1 MKKIT
6 DLNSVKAMARMFVM
20 LEVHQ
25 TKYSPIVVK
34 HPFTDSGIVA
44 YRNNSG
50 DIVQSDITVDTQ
62 ALKEWRRHI
71 IELINESR
79 SVSDITAMITKSYSL
94 GFLKYIMDSLSVA
107 DMSEILSDMWVRTE
121 APNADP
127 NMRKSD
133 LLRAFRN
140 SDPQY
145 LMNEDEYE
153 IFIALKDEVNV
164 YRGVTSH
171 NADNIKALSWT
182 LNPKTAE
189 WFAHRFD
196 EDGTVYE
203 ARINRKH
210 IYAYFNRRG
219 EDEVIVDPKY
229 LEDIVPLNNNKNI
242 KEGDEMNEF
251 RRLEE
256 LAKQYKALYPPGT
269 RIEMLMMGSD
279 PRPIEPGTRGTV
291 DHIDDLGTIHCVFDN
306 NRRLGIIPE
315 EDSFRTLTEDELLD
329 ERSERLQ
336 REFIDRVNKEVI
348 PSIGWYGIKK
358 AYETGDM
365 TVPIDLLRMLH
376 ENYLEVYGTNH
387 LDSSDGIT
395 TVPGVVLAADGNLY
409 VALLDIDACS
419 SGEHWGT
426 TFFTPNGVL
435 SDSSEDDEVLGEIR
449 KLVPYKYWY
458 TVELETDHHV
468 DWDECPEKVEN
479 MIDAATAQSPANE
492 VRLE

>member
-1 MKKIT
+1 
-6 DLNSVKAMARMFVM
+6 M
-20 LEVHQ
+20 LC
-25 TKYSPIVVK
+25 
-34 HPFTDSGIVA
+34 
-44 YRNNSG
+44 
-50 DIVQSDITVDTQ
+50 
-62 ALKEWRRHI
+62 
-71 IELINESR
+71 
-79 SVSDITAMITKSYSL
+79 
-94 GFLKYIMDSLSVA
+94 LKYI
-107 DMSEILSDMWVRTE
+107 
-121 APNADP
+121 
-127 NMRKSD
+127 K
-133 LLRAFRN
+133 
-140 SDPQY
+140 
-145 LMNEDEYE
+145 
-153 IFIALKDEVNV
+153 
-164 YRGVTSH
+164 
-171 NADNIKALSWT
+171 
-182 LNPKTAE
+182 
-189 WFAHRFD
+189 
-196 EDGTVYE
+196 
-203 ARINRKH
+203 
-210 IYAYFNRRG
+210 
-219 EDEVIVDPKY
+219 
-229 LEDIVPLNNNKNI
+229 
-242 KEGDEMNEF
+242 
-251 RRLEE
+251 
-256 LAKQYKALYPPGT
+256 
-269 RIEMLMMGSD
+269 

-306 NRRLGIIPE
+306 KRILGVIPE

-395 TVPGVVLAADGNLY
+395 TVPGVVLAADGNFY

-435 SDSSEDDEVLGEIR
+435 SDSSEDDEVLSEIR

-468 DWDECPEKVEN
+468 DWDECPEKVAD
-479 MIDAATAQSPANE
+479 MIDAATALSPANE